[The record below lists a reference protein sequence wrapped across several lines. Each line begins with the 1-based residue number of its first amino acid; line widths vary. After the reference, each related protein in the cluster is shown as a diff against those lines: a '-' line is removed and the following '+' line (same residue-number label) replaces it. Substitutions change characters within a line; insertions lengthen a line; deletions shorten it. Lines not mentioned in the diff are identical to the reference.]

1 MTATTAVSP
10 GRFGRLPSRDRMVSS
25 TRMVV
30 ALGAIAVA
38 YHYSLLSIIENLKLD
53 SPLAYLGLV
62 PFIALALALARGR
75 AAGAEPDIHD
85 RHLDYIVG
93 IPLLAAA
100 LGAMVL
106 LPVRMSSQFWTWRMD
121 LLTLPLFVAG
131 TIAVAFGVRT
141 LWRVRVAVA
150 FLALAWPVPYMTV
163 IDRWLDRF
171 TDLTIAAIK
180 GLVDIVPVASAA
192 GGDDGSLFAV
202 NHAGESFVVSVA
214 SACSGANGMVG
225 FLLIGVAFASL
236 IRGRRGPKLL
246 WLASGMVLLWATNL
260 GRILLVFAVGERW
273 GEDAAI
279 EGFHPYIG
287 LVLFSLG
294 VVAMILSMPLFGLRF
309 RWGPGSGS
317 TTAISPAP
325 AAGSRVMRAVPR
337 ARLSLSIV
345 VLAGAILAVS
355 NAGLRQFDLVA
366 DDLGKPRLVSFSD
379 VQGRPAGWSIAQ
391 TDHYDWARRFF
402 GTDST
407 WNRYAYSGSDA
418 ATQLR
423 SSVPVFADVISSSSL
438 RPFSVYGLEACYTF
452 HGYTVKD
459 ARSVD
464 IGGGI
469 SANAVSYYHPGLQ
482 ADWTTLYWHWPVRAG
497 DETRYERVVLMM
509 INANDAQLTSPP
521 LEANI
526 SRQLGLA
533 IDNASRDRERDGV
546 DERLARTREFLVG
559 FAQSV
564 VLDQSAR
571 SATAPG
577 TVTS

>member
-1 MTATTAVSP
+1 MTAATVPA
-10 GRFGRLPSRDRMVSS
+10 GRLGRLPGRDGVVSS
-25 TRMVV
+25 TRMAV

-75 AAGAEPDIHD
+75 ATGAEPDIHD

-93 IPLLAAA
+93 MPLLAAA

-106 LPVRMSSQFWTWRMD
+106 LPVRMSSQFWTWRLD
-121 LLTLPLFVAG
+121 LLSLPLFVAG
-131 TIAVAFGVRT
+131 TIAVTFGVRA
-141 LWRVRVAVA
+141 LWRVRAAVA

-163 IDRWLDRF
+163 IDRWMDGF
-171 TDLTIAAIK
+171 TDLTIAAVER
-180 GLVDIVPVASAA
+180 LVEIVPVATAA
-192 GGDDGSLFAV
+192 GGDDGSLFSV
-202 NHAGESFVVSVA
+202 DHKGESFVVSVA

-225 FLLIGVAFASL
+225 FLLIGAAFASL
-236 IRGRRGPKLL
+236 IRGRRTPKLL

-260 GRILLVFAVGERW
+260 ARILLVFAVGERW
-273 GEDAAI
+273 GQDASI

-294 VVAMILSMPLFGLRF
+294 VLAMILAMPLFGLRF
-309 RWGPGSGS
+309 RWAPGRGAEATPPPGRS
-317 TTAISPAP
+317 ARSPL
-325 AAGSRVMRAVPR
+325 VRAVPR
-337 ARLSLSIV
+337 ARLSLAVV
-345 VLAGAILAVS
+345 VLVGAILGVS

-379 VQGRPAGWSIAQ
+379 VQGRPSGWSIVH
-391 TDHYDWARRFF
+391 TDRYDWARRFF
-402 GTDST
+402 GMDST
-407 WNRYAYSGSDA
+407 WNRYAYSGTDDSA
-418 ATQLR
+418 PLR
-423 SSVPVFADVISSSSL
+423 ASVPIFADVISSSSL

-469 SANAVSYYHPGLQ
+469 AANAVSYYHPGLQ
-482 ADWTTLYWHWPVRAG
+482 TDWTTLYWHWPVRAG
-497 DETRYERVVLMM
+497 NETRYERVVLMM
-509 INANDAQLTSPP
+509 INANDARLTSPP
-521 LEANI
+521 LDANI
-526 SRQLGLA
+526 ARQLGLA

-577 TVTS
+577 AVAS